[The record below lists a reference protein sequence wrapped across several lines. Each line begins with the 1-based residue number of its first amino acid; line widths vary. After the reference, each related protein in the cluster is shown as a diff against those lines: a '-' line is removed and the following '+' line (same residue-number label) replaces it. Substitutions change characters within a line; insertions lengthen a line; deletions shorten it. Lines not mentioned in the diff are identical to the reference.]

1 MSVTHLY
8 PKNMFTKIL
17 ALSAVVA
24 AAQAGLLG
32 LSHGLGH
39 DHGYSV
45 SSQHNVVQHP
55 HYAPEAHY
63 AHEEYS
69 HGSHYAA
76 PLAHDAHYG
85 ASPLLHTS
93 PLIHAA
99 PIAHAAPLTHAG
111 PIGHSAT
118 IAHIASLT
126 HSAPLAHAGHI
137 APIAPHSYASHH
149 DGHDTYAHPK
159 YQYSY
164 SVEDP
169 HTGDHKSQ
177 HEIRDGDVVKGGYSL
192 LQPDGSVRKVTYTA
206 DDHNGFN
213 AVVENSGPSH
223 HVYSSQHH
231 HY

>member
-1 MSVTHLY
+1 
-8 PKNMFTKIL
+8 MFTKIL

-32 LSHGLGH
+32 LGHGLGH

-45 SSQHNVVQHP
+45 SSQHNVVHHT

-63 AHEEYS
+63 APIAHEEYS
-69 HGSHYAA
+69 HGGHYAT
-76 PLAHDAHYG
+76 PLAQGAHYG
-85 ASPLLHTS
+85 ASPLLHTT

-99 PIAHAAPLTHAG
+99 PIAHAAPFSHD
-111 PIGHSAT
+111 ST
-118 IAHIASLT
+118 IAHIAPLT
-126 HSAPLAHAGHI
+126 HAAPLSHAHI
-137 APIAPHSYASHH
+137 APIAHHGYTSHH